1 MISLELAAALKDAGL
16 VWKPSSGDQFT
27 LITGAFDGEVFTLS
41 DMVVEAKE
49 SRSGTVLGFNGT
61 TEWALDATEASDAL
75 WLPREDQL
83 RVLLGSSFRTLE
95 RIDDGYRVTAVL
107 PGSADDLDAQSDSGP
122 ATPYWGAEPSEA
134 YGRALL
140 ALIRRALS

>member
-41 DMVVEAKE
+41 DMVVEARE

-61 TEWALDATEASDAL
+61 TEWALDSVALEDAL
-75 WLPREDQL
+75 WLPHESQL
-83 RVLLGSSFRTLE
+83 RELLRGAFRSLRRLADTHEVEIVVGDESFVFEHPEPADAYAL
-95 RIDDGYRVTAVL
+95 AVL
-107 PGSADDLDAQSDSGP
+107 
-122 ATPYWGAEPSEA
+122 E
-134 YGRALL
+134 LL
-140 ALIRRALS
+140 RRIA